1 MIRIIIIRNLIIL
14 KGEIMTFHYMVM
26 ANHAIYNRMLME
38 ILEET
43 GLTAGQASRKCEQ
56 DAKVLDYLG
65 YHDGA
70 SQKEIAAHCYIEA
83 ATLTSVLNGMEAKA
97 LIERR
102 RLNGNRRTFHIFLTQ
117 KGRQQQQRVMEAFQN
132 IEEQTFDGMPEE
144 EVEQFMELYGKI
156 HRRLTDRPMK

>member
-43 GLTAGQASRKCEQ
+43 GLTAGQP
-56 DAKVLDYLG
+56 KVLDYLG

-97 LIERR
+97 LIEGSRPPPISSESWKHSRTLRNRPLMECRR
-102 RLNGNRRTFHIFLTQ
+102 RKWNSLWNY
-117 KGRQQQQRVMEAFQN
+117 M
-132 IEEQTFDGMPEE
+132 
-144 EVEQFMELYGKI
+144 GKS
-156 HRRLTDRPMK
+156 TGV

>member
-1 MIRIIIIRNLIIL
+1 M
-14 KGEIMTFHYMVM
+14 
-26 ANHAIYNRMLME
+26 
-38 ILEET
+38 
-43 GLTAGQASRKCEQ
+43 
-56 DAKVLDYLG
+56 
-65 YHDGA
+65 
-70 SQKEIAAHCYIEA
+70 
-83 ATLTSVLNGMEAKA
+83 LNGMEAMA

>member
-1 MIRIIIIRNLIIL
+1 MMAGGDGTAKVLDGAADA
-14 KGEIMTFHYMVM
+14 GE
-26 ANHAIYNRMLME
+26 ADPLME
-38 ILEET
+38 AGTSARPAKAQSEVWAGET
-43 GLTAGQASRKCEQ
+43 GLTAGQP
-56 DAKVLDYLG
+56 KVLDYLG

>member
-43 GLTAGQASRKCEQ
+43 GLTAGQP
-56 DAKVLDYLG
+56 KVLDYLG

-97 LIERR
+97 LIDE
-102 RLNGNRRTFHIFLTQ
+102 LLSLENPYNCPH
-117 KGRQQQQRVMEAFQN
+117 GRPTIISMSKY
-132 IEEQTFDGMPEE
+132 
-144 EVEQFMELYGKI
+144 ELEKKFKRI
-156 HRRLTDRPMK
+156 V

>member
-43 GLTAGQASRKCEQ
+43 GLTAGQP
-56 DAKVLDYLG
+56 KVLDYLG

-102 RLNGNRRTFHIFLTQ
+102 RLNGNRRTFHIFLHKRGGSSSSGSWKHSRTL
-117 KGRQQQQRVMEAFQN
+117 RNRPLMECRRRKWN
-132 IEEQTFDGMPEE
+132 SLWNYM
-144 EVEQFMELYGKI
+144 GKS
-156 HRRLTDRPMK
+156 TGV

>member
-1 MIRIIIIRNLIIL
+1 
-14 KGEIMTFHYMVM
+14 
-26 ANHAIYNRMLME
+26 ME

-43 GLTAGQASRKCEQ
+43 GLTAGQP
-56 DAKVLDYLG
+56 KVLDYLG

-117 KGRQQQQRVMEAFQN
+117 KGRQQQQRVM
-132 IEEQTFDGMPEE
+132 
-144 EVEQFMELYGKI
+144 MECRRKKWNSLWNYMGKS
-156 HRRLTDRPMK
+156 TGV

>member
-43 GLTAGQASRKCEQ
+43 GLTAGQP
-56 DAKVLDYLG
+56 KVLDYLG

-117 KGRQQQQRVMEAFQN
+117 KGGSSSSGSWKHYRTLRNRPLMECRRRKWN
-132 IEEQTFDGMPEE
+132 SLWNYM
-144 EVEQFMELYGKI
+144 GKS
-156 HRRLTDRPMK
+156 TGV

>member
-1 MIRIIIIRNLIIL
+1 MIRIIIIRNLTIL

-38 ILEET
+38 IL
-43 GLTAGQASRKCEQ
+43 
-56 DAKVLDYLG
+56 
-65 YHDGA
+65 
-70 SQKEIAAHCYIEA
+70 
-83 ATLTSVLNGMEAKA
+83 
-97 LIERR
+97 
-102 RLNGNRRTFHIFLTQ
+102 TQ
-117 KGRQQQQRVMEAFQN
+117 KGRQQQQRVMEALQN

>member
-1 MIRIIIIRNLIIL
+1 
-14 KGEIMTFHYMVM
+14 
-26 ANHAIYNRMLME
+26 ME

-43 GLTAGQASRKCEQ
+43 GLTAGQP
-56 DAKVLDYLG
+56 KVLDYLG

-117 KGRQQQQRVMEAFQN
+117 KGRQQQ
-132 IEEQTFDGMPEE
+132 
-144 EVEQFMELYGKI
+144 
-156 HRRLTDRPMK
+156 

>member
-43 GLTAGQASRKCEQ
+43 GLTAGQP
-56 DAKVLDYLG
+56 KVLDYLG

-117 KGRQQQQRVMEAFQN
+117 KGGSSSSGSWKHSRTLRNRPLMECRRRKWN
-132 IEEQTFDGMPEE
+132 SLWNYM
-144 EVEQFMELYGKI
+144 GKS
-156 HRRLTDRPMK
+156 TGV

>member
-43 GLTAGQASRKCEQ
+43 GLTAGQP
-56 DAKVLDYLG
+56 KVLDYLG

-70 SQKEIAAHCYIEA
+70 SQK
-83 ATLTSVLNGMEAKA
+83 A
-97 LIERR
+97 L
-102 RLNGNRRTFHIFLTQ
+102 HPKP
-117 KGRQQQQRVMEAFQN
+117 KGRVKAAPTQRGPARKTGLQVVRA
-132 IEEQTFDGMPEE
+132 
-144 EVEQFMELYGKI
+144 
-156 HRRLTDRPMK
+156 